1 MHATFDDTHLLVP
14 YVPDLVFRGDAALFG
29 ELPWRWAR
37 WLDKPVFASLAAGIT
52 YVGPRP
58 LPYGA
63 RSDTIF
69 TIDASATLR
78 WWMFETGIAAQNLLD
93 AQYRLGEYNYASD
106 FHSQPF
112 PTLVPVRHF
121 TAGAPLTFLWSLAIH
136 YGDRR

>member
-1 MHATFDDTHLLVP
+1 
-14 YVPDLVFRGDAALFG
+14 
-29 ELPWRWAR
+29 
-37 WLDKPVFASLAAGIT
+37 VFASLAAGIT

-78 WWMFETGIAAQNLLD
+78 WWLFETGFSAQNLLD
-93 AQYRLGEYNYASD
+93 TKYRLGEYNYASY
-106 FHSQPF
+106 FPLPGTQQPF
-112 PTLVPVRHF
+112 STLVPVRHF
-121 TAGAPLTFLWSLAIH
+121 TAGPPLTFLWSFAIH